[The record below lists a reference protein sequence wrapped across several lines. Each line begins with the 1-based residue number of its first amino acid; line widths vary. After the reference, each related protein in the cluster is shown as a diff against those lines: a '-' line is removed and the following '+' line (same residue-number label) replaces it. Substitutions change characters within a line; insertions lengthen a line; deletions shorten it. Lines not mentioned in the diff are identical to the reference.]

1 MKKLF
6 FLTSFL
12 MVLIIAPM
20 VMADQVQV
28 YREPGYFSGTG
39 GEFTLKIV
47 NNNAAPDL
55 NSNWAL
61 YSLKT
66 SDIGTNNP
74 SFQSFCVEWDEHVSV
89 PGGPYN
95 VVINNAAVAGGVGGP
110 HPDPLSVGAAYLY
123 YQFSQGILTG
133 YNYTSGPNREAS
145 ALALQ
150 NAIWWLED
158 EITLTIPT
166 NNNFINLL
174 GFISDP
180 KADNKGLYPV
190 AILNLYEGT
199 TFKQDQLVTVSAP
212 EPATMLLLGSGL
224 IGLAGYARRRF
235 KK

>member
-1 MKKLF
+1 
-6 FLTSFL
+6 

-61 YSLKT
+61 YSLET
-66 SDIGTNNP
+66 SDIGTNDP
-74 SFQSFCVEWDEHVSV
+74 SFQSFCVELDEYVSA

-95 VVINNAAVAGGVGGP
+95 VFINSQAIAGGKNTDNG
-110 HPDPLSVGAAYLY
+110 DPISKGTAWLY
-123 YQFSQGILTG
+123 YQFARGILTG
-133 YNYTSGPNREAS
+133 YDYNGSDRDDDAGK
-145 ALALQ
+145 LQ
-150 NAIWWLED
+150 ATIWWLED
-158 EITLTIPT
+158 EQ
-166 NNNFINLL
+166 
-174 GFISDP
+174 SDP
-180 KADNKGLYPV
+180 GEGNDFRNLVFKQFSSNWELAKTDNEETYHV
-190 AILNLYEGT
+190 AVLNLNNLDGSLA
-199 TFKQDQLVTVSAP
+199 QDMLVAVSAP

-224 IGLAGYARRRF
+224 LGLAGYARRRF